1 MTLPPGPAADAAG
14 EATAA
19 LPMPAGT
26 VTLLFTDIEG
36 STRLLDRLRGEY
48 AQVLQDQR
56 ELLRAL
62 FERWQGHE
70 VDTQGDSFFAA
81 FPSAQQAV
89 SCATD
94 AQRAL
99 AAHVWPRGVTVRVRM
114 GLHTGEP
121 VVATTGYVGMDVHRA
136 ARVGAAGHGGQVL
149 LTQTTRDL
157 VADDL
162 PPDTSLRDLGE
173 HRLKDLRWPLRI
185 FQLDIEGL
193 PTDFPDIRTI
203 TANDEPPTPGEAPY
217 RGLQPFDGGDA
228 RLFFGREATTTRLVE
243 ALAAWPL
250 MAIVGASGSGKSSI
264 LRAGLIPAVQGD
276 SRREWQTHLL
286 TPGAHPLDSLATA
299 LASDASA
306 ASTALLVDD
315 FRRDPRSLRLHI
327 NRMLAATPDPRGGRR
342 RRGGRVLVA
351 IDQFEEVFTHCRDE
365 VERRA
370 FIDNLLTAVDL
381 AAPLGSGMAVP
392 LPPDTSAVDGPAI
405 KVVITLRADFY
416 AHVARYE
423 ALRDAIAAH
432 QVYIGSM
439 DADELRRAIE
449 EPAVRNG
456 WDLVPG
462 LSDLMLHDAGE
473 EPGALPLL
481 SHALLET
488 WRRRRGTTLTLQGYA
503 GSGGVRGAIATTAD
517 RVYLRE
523 LSDEQRRIARSIF
536 LRLTELGEGT
546 QDTRRRVSRSELV
559 PADDP
564 VRAVEIDHVLGI
576 LADARLVTMADQTV
590 EVAHEALIREWPT
603 LREWLGQDREG
614 LRLHRRLTD
623 AAAEWEVAERD
634 PGLLYRG
641 ARLAQAVEWAGS
653 HTAELNAGERAFLD
667 AGREQADTEQYER
680 EATRQRELAAA
691 QALAT
696 AESRR
701 AEEAAGSARR
711 LRRRAMLL
719 AAVGIVAVALAG
731 FAAVARQDATN
742 SFANAES
749 QRLGAEANVSLYRG
763 ESAELA
769 ALLAIRGLESQY
781 TPQADGALQRASRYE
796 FSDRIF
802 SFPPGADGIAKP
814 LTRVLGVD
822 VSRDGRSL
830 VAAIDDGNSYVLDL
844 AHDGA
849 LVYTLP
855 SATGSVNT
863 AAFSPDGTV
872 VATLDARLHVW
883 DMATG
888 KERWSAPTSFAGL
901 ARLTFSRDS
910 TEVAAVQA
918 TGASLFDTSDGSVIG
933 QVPKADNVV
942 MAPDGETAYIV
953 MNKVGG
959 LWDLRS
965 GTHLRDL
972 SGPDTVSNNYAAFS
986 PDGRLLATSALDH
999 TIRLWDV
1006 ATGMPVRTLTGH
1018 TEIAFQLIFSPDGAT
1033 LLSGSLDGT
1042 ARLWDV
1048 ATGATL
1054 RTFVGHT
1061 ASVYADG
1068 FTPDGRFA
1076 VTGGK
1081 DGTVRF
1087 WDVTG
1092 PVERD
1097 TLLGATSFTY
1107 GMAWSPDGRQL
1118 FAGSGDGTAKI
1129 WDVATQTVTHVLTTD
1144 QRIDAAAFSPDGRM
1158 LLTGPGDGPSVLWDP
1173 ATGTQIGELQG
1184 SGGGKNGAAMASFS
1198 GDGKWVVAPLPLLT
1212 NAGPPAV
1219 GIWDVDTRQLLR
1231 RFETDG
1237 VSGGAL
1243 SPDGSL
1249 LFTFADGPVVPNGT
1263 IWDVATGTKLRT
1275 VAEPAGMIDGTFS
1288 PDGTTILTVG
1298 RDDVGHLWDA
1308 ATGQQLHELRGDTN
1322 IMWRGIFSP
1331 DGRYVF
1337 TTSQDKSA
1345 RMWDVRTGQQ
1355 VRYFPGH
1362 ALSAVAGV
1370 AVSPDGSEIAIGS
1383 YDGAIQ
1389 LTPTSGAALIS
1400 QVCSRL
1406 RRDLTAVERTIY
1418 DITDPAATC
1427 RGG

>member
-1 MTLPPGPAADAAG
+1 MRT
-14 EATAA
+14 
-19 LPMPAGT
+19 
-26 VTLLFTDIEG
+26 
-36 STRLLDRLRGEY
+36 
-48 AQVLQDQR
+48 
-56 ELLRAL
+56 L
-62 FERWQGHE
+62 FERWHGHE

-89 SCATD
+89 SCAAE

-203 TANDEPPTPGEAPY
+203 TADDEPPTPGEAPY

-228 RLFFGREATTTRLVE
+228 RLFFGRESTTTRLVE
-243 ALAAWPL
+243 ALATWPL
-250 MAIVGASGSGKSSI
+250 LAIVGASGSGKSSV

-276 SRREWQTHLL
+276 GRREWQTHLL
-286 TPGAHPLDSLATA
+286 TPGAHPLDSLATSI
-299 LASDASA
+299 ASDPSAASA
-306 ASTALLVDD
+306 ALLIDD

-351 IDQFEEVFTHCRDE
+351 IDQFEEVFTQCRDE

-381 AAPLGSGMAVP
+381 AAPLGSGTAVP
-392 LPPDTSAVDGPAI
+392 PPRNATTVDGPAI
-405 KVVITLRADFY
+405 RIAITLRADFY
-416 AHVARYE
+416 AHVARYD

-439 DADELRRAIE
+439 DADGLRRAIE
-449 EPAVRNG
+449 EPAARNG

-488 WRRRRGTTLTLQGYA
+488 WRRRRGTTMTLQGYA
-503 GSGGVRGAIATTAD
+503 GSGGVRGAIAMTAD

-523 LSDEQRRIARSIF
+523 LSDDQRRIARSIF

-564 VRAVEIDHVLGI
+564 VRAVEIEHVLGI
-576 LADARLVTMADQTV
+576 LADARLVTMADGTV

-623 AAAEWEVAERD
+623 AAAEWEVAVRD

-641 ARLAQAVEWAGS
+641 ARLAQAVEWAAS
-653 HTAELNAGERAFLD
+653 RSAELNAGERAFLE

-691 QALAT
+691 QALAA
-696 AESRR
+696 AESIR

-719 AAVGIVAVALAG
+719 AAVGVVAVVLAG
-731 FAAVARQDATN
+731 FAVVARQDATS

-749 QRLGAEANVSLYRG
+749 QRLGAEANVSLFRG

-781 TPQADGALQRASRYE
+781 TPQADGALQRASRSE

-802 SFPPGADGIAKP
+802 SFPPGADGTTTP
-814 LTRVLGVD
+814 LRRIDWVD
-822 VSRDGRSL
+822 VSHDGRSL
-830 VAAIDDGNSYVLDL
+830 LVAVDDGNSYVLDL

-849 LVYTLP
+849 LEHTLP
-855 SATGSVNT
+855 SATGEVNT
-863 AAFSPDGTV
+863 ASFSPDGKVIATV
-872 VATLDARLHVW
+872 DGGKGAMLHLWDVATS
-883 DMATG
+883 T
-888 KERWSAPTSFAGL
+888 ERWSVPTTQGL
-901 ARLTFSRDS
+901 SGVTFSGDS
-910 TEVAAVQA
+910 KTLAAVQE
-918 TGASLFDTSDGSVIG
+918 TGVSLFDASDGSVIG
-933 QVPKADNVV
+933 QIPKADNVQ
-942 MAPDGETAYIV
+942 MAPDGATAYIV
-953 MNKVGG
+953 MNGVGG

-965 GTHLRDL
+965 GSHLRDL
-972 SGPDTVSNNYAAFS
+972 SGPDTVPVKYAAFS
-986 PDGRLLATSALDH
+986 PDSRLLATTAPDK

-1018 TEIAFQLIFSPDGAT
+1018 TEIVFQPIFSPDGAT

-1054 RTFVGHT
+1054 RTFLGHT
-1061 ASVYADG
+1061 ASVYSNA

-1081 DGTVRF
+1081 DGTVRL
-1087 WDVTG
+1087 WDLTA
-1092 PVERD
+1092 PAERD
-1097 TLLGATSFTY
+1097 TLLGATQFMY
-1107 GMAWSPDGRQL
+1107 GMAWSPDGKQL
-1118 FAGSGDGTAKI
+1118 FAGNADGTAQI
-1129 WDVATQTVTHVLTTD
+1129 WDVATQTVAHVLATD
-1144 QRIDAAAFSPDGRM
+1144 ERIDSAAFSPDGSL
-1158 LLTGPGDGPSVLWDP
+1158 LLTGAGDGPPSVLWDP

-1184 SGGGKNGAAMASFS
+1184 SGGGASMAGFS
-1198 GDGKWVVAPLPLLT
+1198 GDGRWAVGPLPPL
-1212 NAGPPAV
+1212 ADPGPPAV
-1219 GIWDVDTRQLLR
+1219 GIWDVKTRQLVR
-1231 RFETDG
+1231 RFDTDD

-1243 SPDGSL
+1243 SPDGSR
-1249 LFTFADGPVVPNGT
+1249 LFTFEDSPVTPNGT
-1263 IWDVATGTKLRT
+1263 IWDVATGAKLGT
-1275 VAEPAGMIDGTFS
+1275 VGEIGGIIDGTFS
-1288 PDGTTILTVG
+1288 PDSSTILTVG

-1308 ATGQQLHELRGDTN
+1308 ATGQERLELLGHTN
-1322 IMWRGIFSP
+1322 IMWKGAFSP

-1345 RMWDVRTGQQ
+1345 RMWDAKAGKQL
-1355 VRYFPGH
+1355 RYFPGH

-1389 LTPTSGAALIS
+1389 LTPTDGAALIDA
-1400 QVCSRL
+1400 VCSRL

>member
-1 MTLPPGPAADAAG
+1 
-14 EATAA
+14 
-19 LPMPAGT
+19 MPAGT

-56 ELLRAL
+56 DLLRAL
-62 FERWQGHE
+62 FERWHGHE

-89 SCATD
+89 SCAAD

-99 AAHVWPRGVTVRVRM
+99 ATHVWPRGVSVRVRM

-193 PTDFPDIRTI
+193 PTDFPDIRTM
-203 TANDEPPTPGEAPY
+203 TADDEPPTPGEAPY

-228 RLFFGREATTTRLVE
+228 RLFFGREATTTRLVG

-250 MAIVGASGSGKSSI
+250 LAIVGASGSGKSSI

-276 SRREWQTHLL
+276 GRREWQTELL

-299 LASDASA
+299 LASDLSA
-306 ASTALLVDD
+306 ASTALLIDD

-351 IDQFEEVFTHCRDE
+351 IDQFEEVFTQCRDE

-392 LPPDTSAVDGPAI
+392 LPPSTSAVDGPAI

-416 AHVARYE
+416 EHVARYE

-449 EPAVRNG
+449 EPAGRNG

-523 LSDEQRRIARSIF
+523 LSDDQRRMARSIF

-614 LRLHRRLTD
+614 LRPHRRLT
-623 AAAEWEVAERD
+623 AAAADLEVAERD

-653 HTAELNAGERAFLD
+653 HSAELSAGERAFLE

-691 QALAT
+691 QALAA

-701 AEEAAGSARR
+701 AEEADGSARR

-731 FAAVARQDATN
+731 FAAVARQDAAS

-781 TPQADGALQRASRYE
+781 TPQADGALQRASRYG
-796 FSDRIF
+796 FSDRI
-802 SFPPGADGIAKP
+802 
-814 LTRVLGVD
+814 L
-822 VSRDGRSL
+822 
-830 VAAIDDGNSYVLDL
+830 
-844 AHDGA
+844 
-849 LVYTLP
+849 
-855 SATGSVNT
+855 
-863 AAFSPDGTV
+863 
-872 VATLDARLHVW
+872 
-883 DMATG
+883 
-888 KERWSAPTSFAGL
+888 
-901 ARLTFSRDS
+901 
-910 TEVAAVQA
+910 
-918 TGASLFDTSDGSVIG
+918 
-933 QVPKADNVV
+933 
-942 MAPDGETAYIV
+942 
-953 MNKVGG
+953 
-959 LWDLRS
+959 
-965 GTHLRDL
+965 
-972 SGPDTVSNNYAAFS
+972 
-986 PDGRLLATSALDH
+986 
-999 TIRLWDV
+999 
-1006 ATGMPVRTLTGH
+1006 
-1018 TEIAFQLIFSPDGAT
+1018 
-1033 LLSGSLDGT
+1033 
-1042 ARLWDV
+1042 
-1048 ATGATL
+1048 
-1054 RTFVGHT
+1054 
-1061 ASVYADG
+1061 
-1068 FTPDGRFA
+1068 
-1076 VTGGK
+1076 
-1081 DGTVRF
+1081 
-1087 WDVTG
+1087 
-1092 PVERD
+1092 
-1097 TLLGATSFTY
+1097 
-1107 GMAWSPDGRQL
+1107 
-1118 FAGSGDGTAKI
+1118 
-1129 WDVATQTVTHVLTTD
+1129 
-1144 QRIDAAAFSPDGRM
+1144 
-1158 LLTGPGDGPSVLWDP
+1158 
-1173 ATGTQIGELQG
+1173 
-1184 SGGGKNGAAMASFS
+1184 
-1198 GDGKWVVAPLPLLT
+1198 
-1212 NAGPPAV
+1212 
-1219 GIWDVDTRQLLR
+1219 
-1231 RFETDG
+1231 
-1237 VSGGAL
+1237 
-1243 SPDGSL
+1243 
-1249 LFTFADGPVVPNGT
+1249 
-1263 IWDVATGTKLRT
+1263 
-1275 VAEPAGMIDGTFS
+1275 
-1288 PDGTTILTVG
+1288 
-1298 RDDVGHLWDA
+1298 
-1308 ATGQQLHELRGDTN
+1308 
-1322 IMWRGIFSP
+1322 
-1331 DGRYVF
+1331 
-1337 TTSQDKSA
+1337 
-1345 RMWDVRTGQQ
+1345 
-1355 VRYFPGH
+1355 
-1362 ALSAVAGV
+1362 
-1370 AVSPDGSEIAIGS
+1370 
-1383 YDGAIQ
+1383 
-1389 LTPTSGAALIS
+1389 
-1400 QVCSRL
+1400 
-1406 RRDLTAVERTIY
+1406 
-1418 DITDPAATC
+1418 
-1427 RGG
+1427 